1 MNKAYVSEFETFM
14 NRFLQAHPEVVAEQ
28 RRGWRSFWEV
38 KIDRKTAH
46 VSKEDIVPDDQYGF
60 RWHAKKQP

>member
-14 NRFLQAHPEVVAEQ
+14 SQFLQAHPEVVEEQ

-38 KIDRKTAH
+38 KIDRETAH
-46 VSKEDIVPDDQYGF
+46 FGKEDVVQDDQYGF
-60 RWHAKKQP
+60 RWHTERPH